1 MKHDSRP
8 LRLHRVEDEDDLVG
22 LRELASRLWR
32 GRWTIL
38 LAGLLAAALAAVVT
52 ARLPERYTATARVM
66 FAAEKTNVIDLKDIL
81 ADPAFSKDTLQNEI
95 EVLRSTSLIDAVVA
109 RLDLAADPEFNPT
122 LRPAGR
128 LSGVLDRLSPPDWL
142 ARLALR
148 VAPGVE
154 PVAQADAALRERLLV
169 TAAVL
174 EALTLRPLEGTRVI
188 EVAVAAGRPATAAAI
203 ANAIAEQYLVDQLA
217 AKTDTTRR
225 ATEWLATRVEDA
237 RAKVQAAE
245 DAVEAAR
252 AELSDRSGQ
261 GLDISE
267 QQLAALNEALAAAR
281 GRTAQAEAR
290 HRRLSEA
297 LSSGTDLASVNE
309 FRDAAPIVALRE
321 AEAGLMT
328 ELAGLSRRHP
338 SRGALTA
345 ELAETRRKMQAEAA
359 AIVEAA
365 GLDAEAARAEAASL
379 GTTVRGL
386 ETKTLGQARDDLR
399 LRQLER
405 EAEANRLIYETML
418 NRLKEASE
426 QIDLQTPNARVLSPA
441 EPPLAPDRSRRML
454 IIALAGLVGL
464 AAGTALALV
473 LDLLNATFR
482 TPQQAEHLTGRPVLA
497 TIPSIGAGR
506 SRGEVLARLSERPN
520 SSLAEAVRNLRT
532 SLLHANPER
541 SPRVVMFTST
551 VPQEGKTVTALLTAL
566 ASIQMGRSA
575 VVVDC
580 DLRRS
585 PATATLRPGAHHL
598 GLLSVLDGSATL
610 EDAIFRDPAT
620 GLHVLLARPE
630 ETRNWLNAAD
640 VLASGR
646 FAALLGALAE
656 RYELVILDTPPA
668 LVVSDARFLSTLC
681 DAVVY
686 CTRWASTPRG
696 AVIEGLRELET
707 VDAPIAGL
715 VVTQLNEQKAACQS
729 FDGYVYYRARLAKT
743 CGGLYYHE

>member
-1 MKHDSRP
+1 MKHDPKP
-8 LRLHRVEDEDDLVG
+8 LRLRPAEDEDDLIG

-38 LAGLLAAALAAVVT
+38 LAGLLTAALAAVAGT
-52 ARLPERYTATARVM
+52 RLPDRYTATARVM
-66 FAAEKTNVIDLKDIL
+66 FAAEKPNVIDLKDIL

-95 EVLRSTSLIDAVVA
+95 EVLRSTSLIDAIVL
-109 RLDLAADPEFNPT
+109 RLDLSADPEFNPA
-122 LRPAGR
+122 LRPEGR
-128 LSGVLDRLSPPDWL
+128 LSALLGQLTPPDWL
-142 ARLALR
+142 IRLALR
-148 VAPGVE
+148 LAPGTGPA
-154 PVAQADAALRERLLV
+154 PVPETGVRERLLV
-169 TAAVL
+169 TASVL
-174 EALTLRPLEGTRVI
+174 DALTLRPLDGTRVI
-188 EVAVAAGRPATAAAI
+188 EIAVAAGQPATAAAI
-203 ANAIAEQYLVDQLA
+203 ANAVAEQYLADQLIA
-217 AKTDTTRR
+217 NTDTTRR
-225 ATEWLATRVEDA
+225 ATEWLATRVDDA

-245 DAVEAAR
+245 DAVEASR

-281 GRTAQAEAR
+281 ARTAQAEAT

-297 LSSGTDLASVNE
+297 LADNTDLATVSE
-309 FRDAAPIVALRE
+309 FRDAEPIMALRTTE
-321 AEAGLMT
+321 AD
-328 ELAGLSRRHP
+328 LASRLASLSGRHP
-338 SRGALTA
+338 SRAAVAA
-345 ELAETRRKMQAEAA
+345 ELAETRRKMQAEAE
-359 AIVEAA
+359 AIVKAA
-365 GLDAEAARAEAASL
+365 GLDTGAARAEEASL
-379 GTTVRGL
+379 GAAVRGL
-386 ETKTLGQARDDLR
+386 ETKALGQARDDLR

-426 QIDLQTPNARVLSPA
+426 QVDLQAPNARILSPA
-441 EPPLAPDRSRRML
+441 EPPLAPDRSRRL
-454 IIALAGLVGL
+454 LVVALAGLVGL

-473 LDLLNATFR
+473 LDLLDGTFR
-482 TPQQAEHLTGRPVLA
+482 TPRQAEHLTGQPVLA
-497 TIPSIGAGR
+497 TIPSIGPGH
-506 SRGEVLARLSERPN
+506 SRGEVLARLSDRPN

-532 SLLHANPER
+532 SLLHANPDR
-541 SPRVVMFTST
+541 PPRVVMFTST

-566 ASIQMGRSA
+566 SSIQMGRSA

-598 GLLSVLDGSATL
+598 GLLSVLDGTATL
-610 EDAIFRDPAT
+610 DQAIFRDPAT

-630 ETRNWLNAAD
+630 ETRGWLNPAD

-646 FAALLGALAE
+646 FAALIAALADQ
-656 RYELVILDTPPA
+656 YELVILDTPPA

-707 VDAPIAGL
+707 VDAPLAGL
-715 VVTQLNEQKAACQS
+715 VMTQLNEEKAARQS
-729 FDGYVYYRARLAKT
+729 FDGYTYYRARLARS
-743 CGGLYYHE
+743 YYHE

>member
-1 MKHDSRP
+1 VKHDPNP
-8 LRLHRVEDEDDLVG
+8 LRLRPPEDEDDLVG

-38 LAGLLAAALAAVVT
+38 LAGLLTAALAAVVT
-52 ARLPERYTATARVM
+52 ARLPDRYTATARVM
-66 FAAEKTNVIDLKDIL
+66 FAAEKPNVIDLKDIL

-95 EVLRSTSLIDAVVA
+95 EVLRSTSLVDAVVA
-109 RLDLAADPEFNPT
+109 RLDLTANPEFNPA
-122 LRPAGR
+122 LRPGSR
-128 LSGVLDRLSPPDWL
+128 LSVWLHDLTPPDWL
-142 ARLALR
+142 ASLAR
-148 VAPGVE
+148 RFAPDVDI
-154 PVAQADAALRERLLV
+154 PPPPDAALRERLLV
-169 TAAVL
+169 TGAVL
-174 EALTLRPLEGTRVI
+174 EALTLRPIDGTRVI
-188 EVAVAAGRPATAAAI
+188 EIAVASCRPATAAAI
-203 ANAIAEQYLVDQLA
+203 ANAIAGQYLIDQLA
-217 AKTDTTRR
+217 TKTDTTRR

-237 RAKVQAAE
+237 RTRLQAAE

-252 AELSDRSGQ
+252 ADLSDHSGQ

-267 QQLAALNEALAAAR
+267 QQLATLNEALAAAR
-281 GRTAQAEAR
+281 GRTAQADAR

-297 LSSGTDLASVNE
+297 LAGGTDLASVNE

-321 AEAGLMT
+321 TEADLST
-328 ELAGLSRRHP
+328 RLAGLSRRHP
-338 SRGALTA
+338 SRRT
-345 ELAETRRKMQAEAA
+345 LAADLSETRRQMQAEAV
-359 AIVEAA
+359 AIVNAA
-365 GLDAEAARAEAASL
+365 GLDAEAARAEEASL
-379 GTTVRGL
+379 GTTVRSL
-386 ETKTLGQARDDLR
+386 ETKTLGQARDDLS

-405 EAEANRLIYETML
+405 EAEASRLIYETML

-426 QIDLQTPNARVLSPA
+426 QVDLQAPNARILSPA
-441 EPPLAPDRSRRML
+441 EPPLAPDHSRRLL
-454 IIALAGLVGL
+454 IVALAGLVGL
-464 AAGTALALV
+464 AAGTALALI

-497 TIPSIGAGR
+497 TIPSVGAGR
-506 SRGEVLARLSERPN
+506 SRGEMLARLSERPN

-532 SLLHANPER
+532 SLLHANPEHP
-541 SPRVVMFTST
+541 PRVVMFTST

-598 GLLSVLDGSATL
+598 GLLSVLDGTAPL
-610 EDAIFRDPAT
+610 EEAIFRDPAT

-640 VLASGR
+640 VLASNR
-646 FAALLGALAE
+646 FAELLRTLSE

-686 CTRWASTPRG
+686 CARWGSTPRG

-715 VVTQLNEQKAACQS
+715 VVTLLNEQKAARQS
-729 FDGYVYYRARLAKT
+729 FDGYTYYRARLSQT